1 MLLTEDRVSQ
11 IKEKYQISADIWPEL
26 ISGSQAIAP
35 NHKYLEW
42 MANLIQRIGE
52 GVEGFPHGALIT
64 ILEAVSQFE
73 KWKSHLPQKDLYQYK
88 SLEELEA
95 AFENY
100 RKEKT
105 RNIKTHDESEV
116 VYEDDRFK
124 VVVPQSHDASCYYG
138 SGTKW
143 CTASVGTP
151 SHFSTY
157 NREGKLFYIL
167 DKQAPTSS
175 PFYKVALNK
184 SYKGGTGFWDAVDQS
199 IYENKGIEHIIKHPK
214 LMKTIEDY
222 FQFTYAEDIAKI
234 TEEEKQHELERIARE
249 QEWAQRR
256 REALARANASAQE
269 RRAGDVWNP
278 EDTDS
283 EGMAANALM
292 QWLKDN
298 GDWNEDNEVEEI
310 ENQMAELRLEMED
323 DPEVIDDPDGPLAQ
337 NYGEDLNDLED
348 ELEMARL
355 DVHDVYDIFLETY
368 DHYGLYVF
376 GYDGAEYAIGDDDT
390 ADEAALEQVRGL
402 IDDIG
407 IEGFGDW
414 VIENNIDG
422 DDVAEEFRWSLEE
435 DIRDCPECHLDEDY
449 DKVLS
454 YDGKQHQ
461 NKLEEQI
468 GDLQDQ
474 LTDEDMKEEWED
486 IETLIEDLENEL
498 EELEM
503 DEDWLEWDEEKMDD
517 WVEIRIQEIRD
528 DPLGELQNWGYEGEQ
543 ITSFVDVDGV
553 AEDVV
558 EADGRGS
565 ALSGYDGDENE
576 VHFDDEWWYI
586 YRIN

>member
-42 MANLIQRIGE
+42 MANLIQRIGGGE
-52 GVEGFPHGALIT
+52 EGFPHPALVT
-64 ILEAVSQFE
+64 ILETVSQFE
-73 KWKSHLPQKDLYQYK
+73 KWKSHLPQKDIYQYK
-88 SLEELEA
+88 SLEELEGA
-95 AFENY
+95 LENY

-143 CTASVGTP
+143 CTATKGNDT
-151 SHFSTY
+151 HFSNY
-157 NREGKLFYIL
+157 DKEGKLFYIL
-167 DKQAPTSS
+167 DKQAPTSN
-175 PFYKVALNK
+175 PHYKVALNK
-184 SYKGGTGFWDAVDQS
+184 TYKGGESWWNAIDQS
-199 IYENKGIEHIIKHPK
+199 MYPSDVEHIVNHPK
-214 LMKTIEDY
+214 LLKTIEDY

-234 TEEEKQHELERIARE
+234 TEKEKQQELERIARE

-256 REALARANASAQE
+256 REALARANASAEE

-292 QWLKDN
+292 EWLKGN

-310 ENQMAELRLEMED
+310 ESQISEMRLEMED
-323 DPEVIDDPDGPLAQ
+323 DPDAIEVPNGERAQ
-337 NYGEDLNDLED
+337 EYGEDLNNLEE
-348 ELEMARL
+348 ELEVARME
-355 DVHDVYDIFLETY
+355 VHDVYDIFLEPY
-368 DHYGLYVF
+368 DHYGLYTF
-376 GYDGAEYAIGDDDT
+376 AYDGAEYAVGDDDT
-390 ADEAALEQVRGL
+390 ADEAALDQVKSL

-407 IEGFGDW
+407 VEGFGDW

-422 DDVAEEFRWSLEE
+422 DDVAEEFRYSLEE

-468 GDLQDQ
+468 ADLQDQ
-474 LTDEDMKEEWED
+474 LNDEDMKEEWED
-486 IETLIEDLENEL
+486 METLIEDLENEL
-498 EELEM
+498 EGLEE
-503 DEDWLEWDEEKMDD
+503 DEDWMEWDEEKMDD
-517 WVEIRIQEIRD
+517 WVEGRLGEIRD
-528 DPLGELQNWGYEGEQ
+528 DPLEELKHWGYEGDQ
-543 ITSFVDVDGV
+543 ILRFVDVDGV
-553 AEDVV
+553 ANDVV
-558 EADGRGS
+558 EADGRGNG
-565 ALSGYDGDENE
+565 LSGYDGDENE

>member
-1 MLLTEDRVSQ
+1 
-11 IKEKYQISADIWPEL
+11 
-26 ISGSQAIAP
+26 
-35 NHKYLEW
+35 
-42 MANLIQRIGE
+42 
-52 GVEGFPHGALIT
+52 
-64 ILEAVSQFE
+64 
-73 KWKSHLPQKDLYQYK
+73 
-88 SLEELEA
+88 
-95 AFENY
+95 
-100 RKEKT
+100 
-105 RNIKTHDESEV
+105 

-143 CTASVGTP
+143 CTASVGSP

-157 NREGKLFYIL
+157 DREGKLFYIL

-184 SYKGGTGFWDAVDQS
+184 SYKGGAGFWDAVDQS

-222 FQFTYAEDIAKI
+222 FQFTYAEDITKI
-234 TEEEKQHELERIARE
+234 TEEEKQQELERIARE

-256 REALARANASAQE
+256 REALARANASAEE

-292 QWLKDN
+292 EWLKDN

-310 ENQMAELRLEMED
+310 ESQISEMRLEME
-323 DPEVIDDPDGPLAQ
+323 EDPDVIEDPNGERAQ
-337 NYGEDLNDLED
+337 EYGEDLNNLEE
-348 ELEMARL
+348 ELEVARM
-355 DVHDVYDIFLETY
+355 DVHDVYDIFLEPY
-368 DHYGLYVF
+368 DHYGLYTF
-376 GYDGAEYAIGDDDT
+376 AYNGAEYAVGDDDT
-390 ADEAALEQVRGL
+390 ADEAAFEQVKAS

-407 IEGFGDW
+407 IDGFGEW

-422 DDVAEEFRWSLEE
+422 DEVAEEFRYSLEE

-498 EELEM
+498 EDIEE
-503 DEDWLEWDEEKMDD
+503 DEDWLEWDEEKMDN
-517 WVEIRIQEIRD
+517 WVESRVQEIRD
-528 DPLGELQNWGYEGEQ
+528 DPLEELKNWGYEGDQ
-543 ITSFVDVDGV
+543 ILRFVDEDGV
-553 AEDVV
+553 AKDVV
-558 EADGRGS
+558 EADGRGHG
-565 ALSGYDGDENE
+565 LSGYDGDENE
-576 VHFDDEWWYI
+576 IHFDDEWWYI